1 MNAPMDAQ
9 QIKQLIRQELP
20 VLMQQDVEFRQFI
33 LQIAREQFADKQET
47 EGRIE
52 RILDEMR
59 RDREANE
66 RKWQEQQRKWQEQ
79 ERRWQEQERR
89 WQEQGQKWTSHLE
102 AEEQKWTSHLE
113 AEERKWQEQQEKWR
127 EQHQKWEANQA
138 VIQEMLQAIRDV
150 NRRIDH
156 SIGALGARWGLYSEQ
171 SFRNALRG
179 ILEQSFAVQVIN
191 VTEYDDAG
199 EVFGRPDQVELDIII
214 LDDQLIICEIS
225 ASISRSEMHA
235 FHRKVEFYEKR
246 HQRAATRKL
255 VISPMVEERAK
266 SLAAEL
272 GVEVYT
278 HAGDVEPTALE

>member
-1 MNAPMDAQ
+1 MNAPANAPMDAQ
-9 QIKQLIRQELP
+9 QIKQLIRQELSA
-20 VLMQQDVEFRQFI
+20 LMQQDVDFGRFV
-33 LQIAREQFADKQET
+33 LQVAREQFADKKET

-66 RKWQEQQRKWQEQ
+66 RKWREQ
-79 ERRWQEQERR
+79 ERKWREQEQRWQEQ
-89 WQEQGQKWTSHLE
+89 QEKWTSHLE
-102 AEEQKWTSHLE
+102 AEGQ
-113 AEERKWQEQQEKWR
+113 RWQ

-179 ILEQSFAVQVIN
+179 ILEQSFGVQVIN

-214 LDDQLIICEIS
+214 LDGQLIICEVS

-235 FHRKVEFYEKR
+235 FHRKAQFYEKH
-246 HQRAATRKL
+246 HQRVATRKL

-266 SLAAEL
+266 ALAAEL
-272 GVEVYT
+272 GIEVYT
-278 HAGDVEPTALE
+278 HAGDVEPTALK